1 MHKWVYIA
9 SLVAAAS
16 AVFSVACGS
25 DDDGGANRNLDSTGA
40 VTGEISVFA
49 ASSLTD
55 AFMEEAAA
63 FERANPGVKVTMRF
77 GASSAL
83 AVQINEGAPADV
95 YASADLAQMKVVTDA
110 GAVSESKIFVK
121 NTPVVVIPRSDTK
134 VASFAELAMPG
145 VRLVL
150 AGSEVPIGRYSR
162 EILRKASAE
171 GGVSSDFSERV
182 LANLK
187 SEEANVRAVLTKV
200 QLGEADA
207 GIVYRTDVPAAGGEV
222 AVVDIP
228 EAYNVVA
235 SYPIAAVKDAKNAQG
250 ATAFIAF
257 IMSSEG
263 QDILA
268 KHGFVSP

>member
-1 MHKWVYIA
+1 MHKWFLVA
-9 SLVAAAS
+9 SLMAAS

-25 DDDGGANRNLDSTGA
+25 DDNGGSEETPDGPGA
-40 VTGEISVFA
+40 VSGEISVFA

-63 FERANPGVKVTMRF
+63 FEAANPGTKVTMRF

-110 GAVSESKIFVK
+110 GSVAESKIFAK
-121 NTPVVVIPRSDTK
+121 NTPVVVAPRDDEK
-134 VASFAELAMPG
+134 VSVFADLAKPG

-150 AGSEVPIGRYSR
+150 AASEVPIGRYSR
-162 EILRKASAE
+162 EILAKASAE
-171 GGVSSDFSERV
+171 GGVSRDFSEKV

-187 SEEANVRAVLTKV
+187 SDEANVRAVLTKV

-222 AVVDIP
+222 EVVEIP
-228 EAYNVVA
+228 DAYNVVA
-235 SYPIAAVKDAKNAQG
+235 SYPIAAVKSARNAPG
-250 ATAFIAF
+250 AAAFVAF
-257 IMSSEG
+257 VMSKAG

-268 KHGFVSP
+268 KHEFVGP